1 MPGTR
6 SPWLGLVLLF
16 LVTGCRDALAPD
28 PQLVSPAPTATSAP
42 AGRPIPPESTP
53 QPPGAWP
60 DADQIPAALQPYL
73 QDLTRLGVL
82 TPGNAAGQFLPN
94 QPLTRRELARW
105 LVATYNRY
113 HSNDPNSQ
121 IRLAGP
127 AVPPIFTDVPASDPD
142 FGVIQ
147 GLADAGL
154 IPSPLTGQATQ
165 VSFRPDAPVTRET
178 LLLWK
183 GPLDNQGAIPTASL
197 EAIAQVWGFKDASK
211 LDPQA
216 FGVVLADHALGEQ
229 STIRRVWGRTLLLQ
243 PQKPVTRAEA
253 AAALWA
259 IGPAGRGVTAAD
271 MLNRPAQDSPDPSSV
286 SPAPQPPPSAPQGG

>member
-1 MPGTR
+1 MFDTPK
-6 SPWLGLVLLF
+6 PWLGLVLLL
-16 LVTGCRDALAPD
+16 LVTGCREALAPD
-28 PQLVSPAPTATSAP
+28 PQLVSPAPTVTPAP
-42 AGRPIPPESTP
+42 AGRPTPLESTP
-53 QPPGAWP
+53 QTPGVWP
-60 DADQIPAALQPYL
+60 DADQIPTSLQPYL

-82 TPGNAAGQFLPN
+82 TAGNAAGQFLPN

-113 HSNDPNSQ
+113 HPNDPNAQ

-127 AVPPIFTDVPASDPD
+127 AVTPIFTDVPASDPD

-183 GPLDNQGAIPTASL
+183 GPLDSQGAVPNASL
-197 EAIAQVWGFKDASK
+197 EAITQVWGFKDVSK

-216 FGVVLADHALGEQ
+216 LGVVLADHALGEQ

-243 PQKPVTRAEA
+243 PQKSVTRAEA

-259 IGPAGRGVTAAD
+259 MGPAGRGVTAAD
-271 MLNRPAQDSPDPSSV
+271 MLNRPTPSAV
-286 SPAPQPPPSAPQGG
+286 SPSPQSLPSTPQGG